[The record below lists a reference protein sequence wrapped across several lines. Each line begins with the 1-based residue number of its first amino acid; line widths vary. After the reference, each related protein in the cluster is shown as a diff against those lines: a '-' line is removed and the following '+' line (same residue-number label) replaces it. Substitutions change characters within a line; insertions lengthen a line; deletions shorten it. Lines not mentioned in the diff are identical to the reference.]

1 MGGRVSK
8 WSEHPLMV
16 PLCYNMVDPETWL
29 NMIKAP
35 IFEHAQ
41 AQTIFGVLRLWV
53 ISSPNLKPNPQNP
66 KA

>member
-1 MGGRVSK
+1 
-8 WSEHPLMV
+8 MV